1 MDLKNSIFENFNK
14 TFVFAFLIFLISIFL
29 RITLNTS
36 HIVGLVISIIPLGII
51 AVLLLL
57 EKPYYSF
64 MLVFTAN
71 YFISGL
77 SRYIN
82 IAPGITMDIILS
94 SVVIIISLQVFK
106 SDKETK
112 LRNALNR
119 MTLIAFLWFLF
130 CLFQFLNPESSSP
143 LAWIVNVRGIGV
155 YFFIVTALASIILR
169 SYADLKKILFIWA
182 VFCLLA
188 VFKAVIQKVVGFD
201 YAERIWLAE
210 GGANTHIIHTG
221 IRYFSF
227 FTDAGNFG
235 SGIAFSMIIFAITA
249 FQVRSKRLR
258 NFYLFV
264 AVACGYGMIISGTR
278 GALIIP
284 FAGLTLFTIL
294 SRNIKVIIPTFAALI
309 LGFWFLNFTY
319 IGQGNTYIRRM
330 RSVFNPDDASLN
342 VRLENQRILRTAM
355 IGKPLGIGIGMSRG
369 NAVLY
374 TPHPVLSK
382 IPQDSWYVL
391 LWVETGLVGMFF
403 YILMLLYIIGYG
415 MYLTIAKLKNPEL
428 RGIITA
434 FVCGLFG
441 VSLAAYSLEIFG
453 QFPNSILIYI
463 VMTFIF
469 LSPDFDKE
477 LEENSTKIKV

>member
-1 MDLKNSIFENFNK
+1 M
-14 TFVFAFLIFLISIFL
+14 
-29 RITLNTS
+29 
-36 HIVGLVISIIPLGII
+36 
-51 AVLLLL
+51 
-57 EKPYYSF
+57 
-64 MLVFTAN
+64 
-71 YFISGL
+71 
-77 SRYIN
+77 
-82 IAPGITMDIILS
+82 
-94 SVVIIISLQVFK
+94 
-106 SDKETK
+106 
-112 LRNALNR
+112 
-119 MTLIAFLWFLF
+119 
-130 CLFQFLNPESSSP
+130 
-143 LAWIVNVRGIGV
+143 
-155 YFFIVTALASIILR
+155 
-169 SYADLKKILFIWA
+169 
-182 VFCLLA
+182 
-188 VFKAVIQKVVGFD
+188 
-201 YAERIWLAE
+201 
-210 GGANTHIIHTG
+210 
-221 IRYFSF
+221 
-227 FTDAGNFG
+227 
-235 SGIAFSMIIFAITA
+235 
-249 FQVRSKRLR
+249 
-258 NFYLFV
+258 
-264 AVACGYGMIISGTR
+264 
-278 GALIIP
+278 
-284 FAGLTLFTIL
+284 
-294 SRNIKVIIPTFAALI
+294 
-309 LGFWFLNFTY
+309 
-319 IGQGNTYIRRM
+319 
-330 RSVFNPDDASLN
+330 FNPDDASLN